1 MTIKILTCYPS
12 GKGWNYLVEDVDT
25 GRKITLNNEA
35 PSGNGNPRPTDT
47 QIIAQAQTYFN
58 MAESLAVEPVLSAI
72 SLSDAELIAEVKK
85 RPQITAKELGLS
97 IVTVEEILEP

>member
-12 GKGWNYLVEDVDT
+12 GKGWNYLVEDTDT

-35 PSGNGNPRPTDT
+35 PSGTGNPRPTDT

-85 RPQITAKELGLS
+85 RPHITAKELGLS
-97 IVTVEEILEP
+97 IATVEEIEP

>member
-12 GKGWNYLVEDVDT
+12 GKGWNYLVEDTDT

-35 PSGNGNPRPTDT
+35 SSGKDNPRPTDV

-97 IVTVEEILEP
+97 IATVEEIEP